1 MFNIDIKFNLFDDDF
16 WERFWEKYR
25 ENFRKS
31 LVMTSRFEYKVPDIK
46 IKVPSLKFQVPD
58 IKIANFKTN
67 LFSEKMLEHFNEIS
81 NFPKKDILE
90 MNYAFRYSNINFA
103 PSSTFTETVDSSHP
117 IDREQQERNDDRS
130 KRMFNVNH
138 VLTSSITFAKTTSVG
153 ISGSAIWDFL
163 VKLAYNEPINTP
175 FYIWVLFLSYFCF
188 LLINDP
194 GKND

>member
-1 MFNIDIKFNLFDDDF
+1 MDIHFNLFDDDF
-16 WERFWEKYR
+16 WEKYR
-25 ENFRKS
+25 KTFDLSTYINPILPEVKI
-31 LVMTSRFEYKVPDIK
+31 TVPE
-46 IKVPSLKFQVPD
+46 LKFNIPEP
-58 IKIANFKTN
+58 KIVNFKTN
-67 LFSEKMLEHFNEIS
+67 LFSEKLLEQFNEIT

-90 MNYAFRYSNINFA
+90 MNYALRYSNINFA

-117 IDREQQERNDDRS
+117 IDSEQQERNDDRS

-188 LLINDP
+188 LLTNDP
-194 GKND
+194 SKNY